1 VWGFPHSHEGD
12 VVSLFGSS
20 SAAAPKRL
28 FEPGDFRRPFLILW
42 AIFILFY
49 FSELADFSLSIDEE
63 KALFRNDPA
72 VFVGEDRWLLYV
84 IERFLL
90 PPTVM
95 PFFPLFVFGGL
106 ASLGYIVVAR
116 RHEYDLA
123 DWRVLLLFVLF
134 SAFPA
139 LFFVLDF
146 SFVIPSVGVA
156 LLLACLG
163 LHVFDRAMDALEER
177 SPRRG
182 KLAGLLAVQALLGAG
197 AVGAYQSFILVM
209 AVGCCGIF
217 LLRYLREPGMTLRT
231 ILLVHAYLLAALV
244 ASIVLSYLINHGL
257 QWMIGHQSG
266 VSGRFV
272 NPGRLIDSPWAVIHK
287 ILQQYWAVYGGKRVI
302 YGYRYVTF
310 PALLVLGMIALAVR
324 ARHRGWPAA
333 AFVVLYMLGMTLIPF
348 AIHPISGGRLPY
360 RSLVSVPYVFW
371 FFAAALVLSHVGW
384 LRRVGIVLVVI
395 VCIQCLYVFSNFQA
409 QKRLVLDHDRALA
422 SEIYQRIVAA
432 IPDFDRRKSY
442 PLELY
447 GAHEFRNPYK
457 EVQGSTWSASFFE
470 WDNGNSGRIVQ
481 FMAILGYSNFERVD
495 QGTRA
500 AVLPALEKMPIW
512 PAAGSVRVLD
522 GTILVRLGEQPGRG
536 QTMEQ
541 P

>member
-1 VWGFPHSHEGD
+1 MT
-12 VVSLFGSS
+12 LFGSS
-20 SAAAPKRL
+20 SAATPKRL
-28 FEPGDFRRPFLILW
+28 LEPGDFRRPFLILW
-42 AIFILFY
+42 AIFTVFY
-49 FSELADFSLSIDEE
+49 FSELAGFSLSIDEE
-63 KALFRNDPA
+63 KSLFRNNPA
-72 VFVGEDRWLLYV
+72 VFAGEDRWLLYV

-90 PPTVM
+90 PPPVM

-146 SFVIPSVGVA
+146 SFVTPSVGVA

-163 LHVFDRAMDALEER
+163 LHVFDRAMDTLEER
-177 SPRRG
+177 PARRG
-182 KLAGLLAVQALLGAG
+182 KLAGLLAAQVLLGAG
-197 AVGAYQSFILVM
+197 TVGIYQSFILLM

-244 ASIVLSYLINHGL
+244 ASVVLSYLINHGL
-257 QWMIGHQSG
+257 QWMIGHERG
-266 VSGRFV
+266 ISGRFMS
-272 NPGRLIDSPWAVIHK
+272 PGRFIDSPWAVIQK
-287 ILQQYWAVYGGKRVI
+287 ILQQYWTVYGGKRTI
-302 YGYRYVTF
+302 YGYRYLTF
-310 PALLVLGMIALAVR
+310 PVLLLLGMIALAAR
-324 ARHRGWPAA
+324 ARHHGWPAA

-348 AIHPISGGRLPY
+348 AIHPVSGGRLPY

-384 LRRVGIVLVVI
+384 LRRLGTVLVVI
-395 VCIQCLYVFSNFQA
+395 VCIQCLHAFSNFQA

-422 SEIYQRIVAA
+422 SEIYQRIVAE
-432 IPDFDRRKSY
+432 IPDFDRRKTY
-442 PLELY
+442 PLEFY

-470 WDNGNSGRIVQ
+470 WDDGNSGRMVQ
-481 FMAILGYSNFERVD
+481 FMAILGYSSFVRVD
-495 QGTRA
+495 GATRA
-500 AVLPALEKMPIW
+500 SLLPALEEMPIW
-512 PAAGSVRVLD
+512 PAAGSVRVVD
-522 GTILVRLGEQPGRG
+522 GTILVRLGDRPGVFHRRSA
-536 QTMEQ
+536 EK
-541 P
+541 PKP